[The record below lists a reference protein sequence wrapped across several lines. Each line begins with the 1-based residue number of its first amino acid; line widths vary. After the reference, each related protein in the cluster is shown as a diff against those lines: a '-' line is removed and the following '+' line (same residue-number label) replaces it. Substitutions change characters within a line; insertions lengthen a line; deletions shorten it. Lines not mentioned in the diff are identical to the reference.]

1 MLKHGLRL
9 KLAFRYSIDSCL
21 RISHEREWPKSLEV
35 SPKGIPHTRWLG
47 VPLCIGVLALCAC
60 AAPQPLPQA
69 APPLQ
74 VPEHWGAADG
84 LHLTGADD
92 LANWWQRF
100 DDPLLTSLIQQAM
113 QANTSVRSAHAALQ
127 GARALQDQAGAAL
140 WPVLG
145 SAASGQSNRVGANT
159 TNTVK
164 LGLDASWGLDVFGKN
179 RNANTAAAASTQASA
194 ASLGDV
200 QVSIAAELALNY
212 IAIRS
217 AQERLSIARTQLASQ
232 TDTLQ
237 LTRWRQQAGLVSTLE
252 AVQARASAEQT
263 AALLPALQTTID
275 QSSHA
280 IAVLA
285 GQTPAALAN
294 TLATPQPVPHAPDN
308 LALRIPADTLRQRLD
323 VRAAQY
329 QVEAAHAQVAQAD
342 AARAPSFT
350 LGGSLGLS
358 ALTVGALT
366 DGASVFS
373 AVMASVSLPVFDGG
387 SRVAQLNKQEAA
399 LVQANAR
406 CEATVIAA
414 LTEVENAL
422 VALRDDRA
430 RLLGLEDAA
439 ASATVAA
446 QLARQRFASGLV
458 GFQAVLE
465 TQRSA
470 LSTQDN
476 VATARAV
483 ISADHV
489 RLYKSLGGGWQG
501 TDDPVPRGI
510 P

>member
-1 MLKHGLRL
+1 M

-21 RISHEREWPKSLEV
+21 RIFHGREWPKSLEAT
-35 SPKGIPHTRWLG
+35 PKGSSHTRWLG
-47 VPLCIGVLALCAC
+47 APLCIGVLALCAC
-60 AAPQPLPQA
+60 ATPQRPPQA

-74 VPEHWGAADG
+74 VPEHWSAADG
-84 LHLTGADD
+84 LRLTAADD

-113 QANTSVRSAHAALQ
+113 QVNTSVRSAQAALH

-164 LGLDASWGLDVFGKN
+164 VGLDASWELDVFGKN
-179 RNANTAAAASTQASA
+179 RNANTAAAASAQASA

-212 IAIRS
+212 IALRS

-285 GQTPAALAN
+285 GQAPAALAN

-329 QVEAAHAQVAQAD
+329 QVEAAHAQVAQAN

-387 SRVAQLNKQEAA
+387 SRVAQVRKQEAA
-399 LVQANAR
+399 LLQANAHY
-406 CEATVIAA
+406 EATVLTA

-430 RLLGLEDAA
+430 RMLRLEGAA

-446 QLARQRFASGLV
+446 QLAHQRFASGLV
-458 GFQAVLE
+458 DFQAVLE

-470 LSTQDN
+470 LSTQDS
-476 VATARAV
+476 VAVARAAIV
-483 ISADHV
+483 ADHV
-489 RLYKSLGGGWQG
+489 RLYKALGGGWQG
-501 TDDPVPRGI
+501 TDTPVPRTT